1 MSIASK
7 PEFEPPNGGWKAW
20 RTVFGSFLLQTSSY
34 GYVTACGVFT
44 LYYKQVMLPERSASQ
59 LGWIATIAV
68 FLIFGVG
75 IPIGALVDR
84 YGTRPVVAPFVAL
97 GIVSLGLL
105 SLCKTYWQIMLC
117 QGVAFGLACS
127 GTTLP
132 AVICVTQ
139 WFSTKRGL
147 AVGLASSGS
156 SFGGLIFPIMVSRL
170 IDSHGF
176 KTAIHW
182 STLVVG
188 CCMIVGV
195 ICCEGPFP
203 PTRMAALKE
212 REATANPSLEST
224 KSDEKHEHDTD
235 DLGPPC
241 SAEGPTAPDQP
252 ASKPSD
258 VRRNLGPW
266 IAFCLGVFCC
276 TFSLLVPYDYLPTI
290 AVEQGMKQDLA
301 QYTLAMINA
310 GSMIGRIIPG
320 FLSDHIGQFNVMVLV
335 STLSAIALL
344 AIWFPVYYFPTNSG
358 IIFFALFYG
367 FVSGGYTTLL
377 SPCVVALVDGQVT
390 GLGLK
395 FGVACICL
403 AFGALVGIPVS
414 GAVADNTGN
423 WGGLIGL
430 SGAMMA
436 LGALC
441 FIFSRVQ
448 MGGWNP
454 MVKV

>member
-1 MSIASK
+1 MAPVGKI
-7 PEFEPPNGGWKAW
+7 ELEPPNGGWKAW

-44 LYYKQVMLPERSASQ
+44 LHYKQVMLPEYSASQ

-105 SLCKTYWQIMLC
+105 SLCKTYWQIVLC

-170 IDSHGF
+170 INSHGF

-188 CCMIVGV
+188 VCMIVGL
-195 ICCEGPFP
+195 ICCEGPYP
-203 PTRMAALKE
+203 PKRLAAMKE
-212 REATANPSLEST
+212 KESSASPSLDSPKTDE
-224 KSDEKHEHDTD
+224 KSDEG
-235 DLGPPC
+235 DLGV
-241 SAEGPTAPDQP
+241 SGSVEASTNPDQP
-252 ASKPSD
+252 AAKVPGMAH
-258 VRRNLGPW
+258 NLVPW
-266 IAFCLGVFCC
+266 IAFCVGVFCC
-276 TFSLLVPYDYLPTI
+276 TFSLLVPFDYLPTI

-320 FLSDHIGQFNVMVLV
+320 FISDHLGQFNVMALV
-335 STLSAIALL
+335 TTLSAIALL
-344 AIWFPVYYFPTNSG
+344 VVWLPVYYSPTNGG
-358 IIFFALFYG
+358 IIFFSLFYG
-367 FVSGGYTTLL
+367 FVSGGYTSLL
-377 SPCVVALVDGQVT
+377 SPCVVALVDGQVAN
-390 GLGLK
+390 LGLK
-395 FGVACICL
+395 FGIACLCL

-414 GAVADNTGN
+414 GAVADDTGN

-436 LGALC
+436 LGAMS
-441 FIFSRVQ
+441 FIISRVQ

-454 MVKV
+454 MTKI

>member
-1 MSIASK
+1 MAPVSK
-7 PEFEPPNGGWKAW
+7 TELEPPNGGWKAW

-44 LYYKQVMLPERSASQ
+44 LYYKQVMLPEYSASQ

-105 SLCKTYWQIMLC
+105 SLCKTYWQIVLC

-170 IDSHGF
+170 INSHGF

-188 CCMIVGV
+188 VCMIVGL
-195 ICCEGPFP
+195 ICCEGPYP
-203 PTRMAALKE
+203 PKRLAAMKE
-212 REATANPSLEST
+212 KESSATPSLESP
-224 KSDEKHEHDTD
+224 KIDEKPDESG
-235 DLGPPC
+235 LGVSTSIEASTTPK
-241 SAEGPTAPDQP
+241 P
-252 ASKPSD
+252 ADK
-258 VRRNLGPW
+258 VLGMRHNLVPW
-266 IAFCLGVFCC
+266 IAFCVGVFCC
-276 TFSLLVPYDYLPTI
+276 TFSLLVPFDYLPII
-290 AVEQGMKQDLA
+290 AAEQGMKQDLA

-320 FLSDHIGQFNVMVLV
+320 FVSDHLGQFNVMALV
-335 STLSAIALL
+335 TTLSAIALL
-344 AIWFPVYYFPTNSG
+344 VVWLPVYYSPTDGG
-358 IIFFALFYG
+358 IIFFSLFYG
-367 FVSGGYTTLL
+367 FVSGGYTSLL
-377 SPCVVALVDGQVT
+377 SPCVVALVDGQVAN
-390 GLGLK
+390 LGLK
-395 FGVACICL
+395 FGIACLCL

-414 GAVADNTGN
+414 GAVADDTGN

-436 LGALC
+436 LGAVS
-441 FIFSRVQ
+441 FIVSRVQ

-454 MVKV
+454 MSKV